1 MFTLDDFGSLT
12 IMISTQTVDKLQQ
25 GDGIKCQRSWSSQLR
40 THLLSGLISF
50 IISISTHSADQQ
62 LSSPTTSTSC

>member
-12 IMISTQTVDKLQQ
+12 ITISTQTVDKLQQ

-40 THLLSGLISF
+40 THLLYALISF
-50 IISISTHSADQQ
+50 IISISTHAAG
-62 LSSPTTSTSC
+62 

>member
-12 IMISTQTVDKLQQ
+12 ITISTQTVDQLQQ

-40 THLLSGLISF
+40 THLLCGLISF
-50 IISISTHSADQQ
+50 ILISTHAAGWQ
-62 LSSPTTSTSC
+62 LS

>member
-12 IMISTQTVDKLQQ
+12 ITISTQTVDQLQQ

-40 THLLSGLISF
+40 THLLCGHISF
-50 IISISTHSADQQ
+50 IISISTHAAG
-62 LSSPTTSTSC
+62 